1 MDDSKARLA
10 GLAAVTVAAASV
22 VLAPLNSLARMRT
35 ESGRSDFYA
44 EGAHWWAAPAM
55 DVFEPVLDFAAPDT
69 VYATYGKFYLL
80 ALVAVIA
87 CALAVRSRRPP
98 TLRWAERWGWR
109 ITIPSYAVMAVGML
123 YYWLAP
129 MVQIDALYLVVLLG
143 MLGSVFGHVLLGIG
157 LIRSGFRPRLT
168 AWVLVTEP
176 LTSIALV
183 SLSTQALGMWPMMLA
198 WGVAGWALWRSDA
211 EVLVREPV
219 RA

>member
-98 TLRWAERWGWR
+98 TLRWAERWGAVGFRSPATHRNW
-109 ITIPSYAVMAVGML
+109 AVMSVLPFQYDSSSPDTDSMSTSWTRIWGSSPTPRCRMRRCRLLAV
-123 YYWLAP
+123 A
-129 MVQIDALYLVVLLG
+129 
-143 MLGSVFGHVLLGIG
+143 
-157 LIRSGFRPRLT
+157 RPR
-168 AWVLVTEP
+168 P
-176 LTSIALV
+176 SP
-183 SLSTQALGMWPMMLA
+183 G
-198 WGVAGWALWRSDA
+198 
-211 EVLVREPV
+211 
-219 RA
+219 